1 MSNSVIVSPHHLSS
15 VAGEKIFKLGG
26 NAIDAAIAVNIVQ
39 GVVAPETCG
48 IGGDLFALIWKDGED
63 KPYCLDS
70 SGYAG
75 TNVVDIDFSNLE
87 SLPLNHEAT
96 VTVPGAVKG
105 WAEMH
110 KKFGKLDFKILF
122 EEAIKICNEGF
133 EITHELNQSLTH
145 HKEALIKQDSSES
158 FYLEGEP
165 VQTGNIVTR
174 EKLGKT
180 LSLIAENGPNIF
192 YEGDIGEAI
201 SKATNNTLTIEDIN
215 NFNSSWISPLGI
227 DIYGKTGWVT
237 PPHTQSYLTLATLKA
252 YEIITDSSK
261 EMNPHLLIECYRSLA
276 ADRDHI
282 TYDYGNKIDSFIGL
296 SIEYIE
302 SKVSEINPNQTTP
315 FQSPEKLGGGTA
327 YMAVKDEDGNAV
339 SLIQSN
345 FHGIGSTIGV
355 SGLGF
360 FLHNRGAGF
369 NLIENH
375 PNKISPLR
383 KPLHTL
389 SPTIWSK
396 DGKLDMV
403 IGTRGGRYQP
413 QLLSQFIL
421 PLLLQSSSLDEAMNQ
436 SRWAIDYFDEN
447 SESKL
452 IYEPGVEEET
462 IKDLKEKGH
471 KIKIKDSLQSSFG
484 PISAICKDDNGSW
497 SGVADPRVETSKVI
511 Y

>member
-1 MSNSVIVSPHHLSS
+1 
-15 VAGEKIFKLGG
+15 
-26 NAIDAAIAVNIVQ
+26 
-39 GVVAPETCG
+39 
-48 IGGDLFALIWKDGED
+48 
-63 KPYCLDS
+63 
-70 SGYAG
+70 
-75 TNVVDIDFSNLE
+75 
-87 SLPLNHEAT
+87 
-96 VTVPGAVKG
+96 
-105 WAEMH
+105 
-110 KKFGKLDFKILF
+110 
-122 EEAIKICNEGF
+122 
-133 EITHELNQSLTH
+133 
-145 HKEALIKQDSSES
+145 
-158 FYLEGEP
+158 
-165 VQTGNIVTR
+165 
-174 EKLGKT
+174 
-180 LSLIAENGPNIF
+180 
-192 YEGDIGEAI
+192 
-201 SKATNNTLTIEDIN
+201 
-215 NFNSSWISPLGI
+215 
-227 DIYGKTGWVT
+227 
-237 PPHTQSYLTLATLKA
+237 
-252 YEIITDSSK
+252 
-261 EMNPHLLIECYRSLA
+261 MNPHLLIECYRSLA

-355 SGLGF
+355 SDLGF

-396 DGKLDMV
+396 DGKLDMI